1 MTPTSRST
9 DWVAREFD
17 WRAATYD
24 DSRHHVWQA
33 QRAAELLDPQ
43 PDQLILDIA
52 TGTGLAARATAQLA
66 RPTTTVVGVD
76 VSPQMLGVARDRQRP
91 KTSEKRSSRPTQ
103 QHIKPQTTQAKAT
116 KSCLADANCLSTE
129 VACRQPTPTSR
140 AELRQHPPAPA
151 PRHPPPEVDHDR
163 TSVRPATLGR
173 RQG

>member
-66 RPTTTVVGVD
+66 GPTTTVVGVD
-76 VSPQMLGVARDRQRP
+76 VSPQMLGVTRSAASHDLREAIFETYAAAHQTADDAGEGDQILFSRCQLP
-91 KTSEKRSSRPTQ
+91 EHRSSVPATNAYQPSRTPAAPTS
-103 QHIKPQTTQAKAT
+103 A
-116 KSCLADANCLSTE
+116 STE
-129 VACRQPTPTSR
+129 ASTSG
-140 AELRQHPPAPA
+140 
-151 PRHPPPEVDHDR
+151 
-163 TSVRPATLGR
+163 S
-173 RQG
+173 